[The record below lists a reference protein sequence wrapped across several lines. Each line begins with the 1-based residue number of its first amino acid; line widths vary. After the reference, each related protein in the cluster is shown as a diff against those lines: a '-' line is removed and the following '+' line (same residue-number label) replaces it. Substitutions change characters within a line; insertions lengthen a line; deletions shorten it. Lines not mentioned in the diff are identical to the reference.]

1 MLRRSIACEIRA
13 SESDPSMIELSA
25 SSEYAVQ
32 RGRYR
37 EILLHGEKN
46 VRNIAQAALFNH
58 DPHQVIGSVTKSGVA
73 ADKTV
78 RASIKLLDG
87 ARLPSGVLASDAVKA
102 GALRGVSIGYTID
115 EYERSEKDGQV
126 EIRATAWTLRE
137 ISLTPIP
144 ADPTVGIGRSEDA
157 EAFSRQ
163 FDESPTPPAAPATK
177 ERAAMSEPTKTEPQV
192 PAVAPITADAIRAE
206 AKEIAGQAESLGL
219 RAADFA
225 GMPIADARKAML
237 DAVAARGAQKPA
249 PKVEVI
255 ADRDDKLVDALG
267 VRLASLVGEKRSAD
281 PRAILAIG
289 EEHAR
294 ASGIQLRNDS
304 EVAGYIRKGFLT
316 ALRSTDQRTGR
327 ERGLVHQDW
336 LDAGK
341 RAVEVSANFTLVAGL
356 ASTKMVQEGL
366 SYLAPES
373 DKIVRKRT
381 ASDFKAI
388 TVAGLQTGDFS
399 SPAEGSAFSDLTID
413 DAGGTGTLV
422 MRGAGLELSKQAL
435 YNDDLSLFLDKLR
448 GVGRSA
454 ALHQDKLVATAI
466 SGAAFTA
473 ATAALALS
481 AANLKTAWTNLANVT
496 GPAGEK
502 LSVTPR
508 LLVVP
513 NDLYLTA
520 VELTTLAQG
529 ATTENALALNSA
541 FAGRQPLTP
550 VRLPHLTDVNDWYLM
565 ADPMDAAALHFV
577 THTDY
582 QLPQIFE
589 VDPGLVA
596 SRKFRIEYPTVVI
609 VSHLNPGTNTKPVG
623 AYKCTQ
629 P

>member
-1 MLRRSIACEIRA
+1 MTILRRSIACEIRA
-13 SESDPSMIELSA
+13 DAADPSMIELSA

-46 VRNIAQAALFNH
+46 VRSIAQAALFNH
-58 DPHQVIGSVTKSGVA
+58 DPDQVIGSVARCGVA
-73 ADKTV
+73 PDKTV

-87 ARLPSGVLASDAVKA
+87 ARLPSGVLAADAVKA
-102 GALRGVSIGYTID
+102 GALRGVSIGYSID
-115 EYERSEKDGQV
+115 KYDRSEKDGQV
-126 EIRATAWTLRE
+126 EIRATEWTLRE

-144 ADPTVGIGRSEDA
+144 ADPTVGIGRSEDDA
-157 EAFSRQ
+157 TFASLFTS
-163 FDESPTPPAAPATK
+163 TPPADPAK
-177 ERAAMSEPTKTEPQV
+177 ERNAMSDALPTEPQA
-192 PAVAPITADAIRAE
+192 PAAVLPTADAIRAE
-206 AKEIAGQAESLGL
+206 AKTIATQAEALGL

-225 GMPIADARKAML
+225 GLPLADARSAML
-237 DAVAARGAQKPA
+237 DAVAKRGAAA
-249 PKVEVI
+249 PVPSVQVT
-255 ADRDDKLVDALG
+255 ADRNDKLVDAMG
-267 VRLASLVGEKRSAD
+267 ERLAGLVGEKRSAD

-294 ASGIQLRNDS
+294 ACGIHLRNDS
-304 EVAGYIRKGFLT
+304 EVAGYIRKGFLS
-316 ALRSTDQRTGR
+316 ALRATDQRTGR

-356 ASTKMVQEGL
+356 ASTKMVLEGME
-366 SYLAPES
+366 YMAPES

-381 ASDFKAI
+381 ASDFKSI

-399 SPAEGSAFSDLTID
+399 SPSEGSAFSDLTID

-454 ALHQDKLVATAI
+454 ALHQDKLVATAL

-473 ATAALALS
+473 ATSALALS
-481 AANLKTAWTNLANVT
+481 AANLKTAWTALANVT

-529 ATTENALALNSA
+529 ATTENALASNSA

-550 VRLPHLTDVNDWYLM
+550 VRLPHLTDTNDWYLM

-609 VSHLNPGTNTKPVG
+609 VGHLNPGTNTKPVG